1 MLSFLSKH
9 PENSIL
15 YPNNLQ
21 LSQWRWVFHHRLGVQ
36 NQPQWLFTMGNQA
49 GIPSYKARHQPTAWK
64 NPVPLTSDQLCWKT
78 LMLTNSKT
86 DDQCYTIINNISY
99 TIINSRFLDPH
110 QLWAP
115 YWRDHQG
122 LSQGPVVKAELT
134 EIRKSRLDS
143 IPWSNGAVW
152 TGRWGCAM
160 RDDLF
165 SGDENNSTTTV

>member
-1 MLSFLSKH
+1 MLSFISKH

-36 NQPQWLFTMGNQA
+36 NHSINPA
-49 GIPSYKARHQPTAWK
+49 CK

-99 TIINSRFLDPH
+99 TIINSRFLDPSYGP
-110 QLWAP
+110 LIE
-115 YWRDHQG
+115 G
-122 LSQGPVVKAELT
+122 TFSQGCPRDRLSKLNSQRSENLAS
-134 EIRKSRLDS
+134 IRFR
-143 IPWSNGAVW
+143 WSHGALW
-152 TGRWGCAM
+152 TGPLWDARCAM
-160 RDDLF
+160 IFFFGDD
-165 SGDENNSTTTV
+165 NNSTTTVTRV